1 MTVDCL
7 PGSSYT
13 CLDVLFFVG
22 VSLRGALCS
31 LRSRRLVVQYKYDTG
46 GSAEGRG
53 QDRQA
58 SKKGASKQ
66 ASKEPAATAMLR
78 FGREHPLGMCGARA
92 TSSCSG
98 CLSTPNG
105 CPPFLLF
112 AILEKCEPPT
122 SYHTTVIV
130 AFVIAL
136 HHRRHPALI
145 ERFSE
150 RRFVSVSWIL
160 PPRSLFALLVRWLL
174 LLDSIVILHLET

>member
-98 CLSTPNG
+98 GLSTPNG

-122 SYHTTVIV
+122 SYHTTVKSSPLSSPCTIV
-130 AFVIAL
+130 VIRHSL
-136 HHRRHPALI
+136 KDFPKGVLSPSHGSSHHAVCSRY
-145 ERFSE
+145 
-150 RRFVSVSWIL
+150 
-160 PPRSLFALLVRWLL
+160 
-174 LLDSIVILHLET
+174 